1 MAFVIQFAAKG
12 VATGIGLASEG
23 IHAHKEKKRAKKLA
37 ESESAM
43 ASDSES
49 SANLAHEASKS
60 NEHMALTNRSL
71 EGDHEDYEGD
81 EVHWKL
87 DEVQEEIQPSTP
99 EEKKDS
105 EEKKKK
111 NERNI
116 VVVINEF
123 VCKYPSPSRGSGQNL
138 PLRNLALP
146 VILPQRR
153 PKGRA
158 RGFIRAYSPVLMD
171 CGIDQPMFID
181 FLDTFNQATQASPW
195 IQLLNLAGLAP
206 LPIGFSVLLQVAI
219 TITIKAATEVQG
231 RSRYEHFHHMR
242 T

>member
-1 MAFVIQFAAKG
+1 MAFVIQLAAKG

-37 ESESAM
+37 ENESAT
-43 ASDSES
+43 AFDSES
-49 SANLAHEASKS
+49 STDLTHETSKNS
-60 NEHMALTNRSL
+60 EHLTDHSL

-81 EVHWKL
+81 EAHWKL
-87 DEVQEEIQPSTP
+87 DEVQDEIQPSTP
-99 EEKKDS
+99 KDEKDTD
-105 EEKKKK
+105 EKKKK
-111 NERNI
+111 NQRNI
-116 VVVINEF
+116 VIVIDEF
-123 VCKYPSPSRGSGQNL
+123 ICKYPSPNRGPGQHL
-138 PLRNLALP
+138 PPRNLALP

-195 IQLLNLAGLAP
+195 IQLFNLAGLAP
-206 LPIGFSVLLQVAI
+206 LPIGFSMLLQLAI
-219 TITIKAATEVQG
+219 RITIKTAEEVQG
-231 RSRYEHFHHMR
+231 RSRFEDFRHKR
-242 T
+242 L